1 MKPASAVLTFMG
13 AAALSLAT
21 AFSALAAEIRP
32 FQQEAFA
39 AAQKAGQPI
48 VVDITAS
55 WCPTCKA
62 QKPIIDSLAK
72 NSAFKDLTIFTVDFD
87 AQKDVVRALGAN
99 MQSTL
104 IGYRG
109 TKETARS
116 VGDTKAASIETLF
129 KSTTAM

>member
-1 MKPASAVLTFMG
+1 MKPFSAILALAS
-13 AAALSLAT
+13 AAALSLT
-21 AFSALAAEIRP
+21 FTVSALAAEFKP

-62 QKPIIDSLAK
+62 QKPIIDRLAK
-72 NSAFKDLTIFTVDFD
+72 TDAFKDLTVFTVDFD
-87 AQKDVVRALGAN
+87 TQKDVVRALGAT